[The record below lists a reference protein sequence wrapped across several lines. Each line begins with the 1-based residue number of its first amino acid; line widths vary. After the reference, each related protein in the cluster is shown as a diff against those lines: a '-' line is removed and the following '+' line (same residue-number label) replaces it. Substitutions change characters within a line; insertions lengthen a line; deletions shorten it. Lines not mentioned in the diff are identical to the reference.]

1 MFMSVIDNSHTSARY
16 GELAGARV
24 MITGL
29 SPDHG
34 VDIARAFADH
44 KTRLVLQTPTP
55 EAPETT
61 ALVAMLAESAHEIQV
76 FGDAITTTGA
86 AQRFTQAGTQ
96 ALGGVD
102 AVINLVAV
110 TQHELAELTKSGS
123 LEAIEAFIAEKLAP
137 ALAITRIAANRMR
150 VTMCEGLI
158 LNIVALPDAMTEKA
172 ASIGNIVRATLAT
185 ITKRE
190 AQVWACDGIRINAVG
205 PRAHLPGE
213 RPGAALA
220 SEPEIAAVA
229 LYLASSRARQLSGH
243 VFDAEGSLTRCE

>member
-1 MFMSVIDNSHTSARY
+1 MFMSVIDNSHTSTRY

-24 MITGL
+24 VITGL

-55 EAPETT
+55 EAPDTT

-76 FGDAITTTGA
+76 FGDAITTTAA
-86 AQRFTQAGTQ
+86 AQKFTQAGTQ

-102 AVINLVAV
+102 AVINLVAI
-110 TQHELAELTKSGS
+110 TKQDLAELAKSGS
-123 LEAIEAFIAEKLAP
+123 LEAIETFVAEKLAP

-150 VTMCEGLI
+150 VTQCEGLI
-158 LNIVALPDAMTEKA
+158 LNIVALPDGMSEKA

-185 ITKRE
+185 ITNRE
-190 AQVWACDGIRINAVG
+190 AQAWAGDGIRINAVG

-213 RPGAALA
+213 RPSAALA

>member
-24 MITGL
+24 IITGL
-29 SPDHG
+29 SPSHG

-44 KTRLVLQTPTP
+44 KTRLVLQTPCP
-55 EAPETT
+55 EAPDTT
-61 ALVAMLAESAHEIQV
+61 ALVAILAETAHEITV
-76 FGDAITTTGA
+76 FGDEITTAAA
-86 AQRFTQAGTQ
+86 AQKFTQSGTQ

-102 AVINLVAV
+102 AVINLIAI
-110 TQHELAELTKSGS
+110 TQLELNELAKAAS
-123 LEAIEAFIAEKLAP
+123 LEAVEAFVAEKLAP

-150 VTMCEGLI
+150 VTMSEGLI
-158 LNIVALPDAMTEKA
+158 LNIVALPDGLTEKTA
-172 ASIGNIVRATLAT
+172 NIGNIVRATLAA
-185 ITKRE
+185 ITRRE
-190 AQVWACDGIRINAVG
+190 AQTWAGNGIRVNAVG

-213 RPGAALA
+213 RPSATLA